1 MQRRKFVQWAVSAG
15 ALLPKASLKA
25 QAENELPRRRLGR
38 TDEFVTMLGLGGW
51 HLGRMKERDA
61 QEAVEVAMAG
71 GIRFYDSA
79 ESYQSGG
86 SERYLGRFLT
96 PKYRDQVYL
105 MTKTTAQSGRD
116 ARRHLEASLRRMNT
130 EYLDLWQIHAI
141 TSPQDVDRRIA
152 NGVLDVALEALAE
165 GKTRHIG
172 FTGHSDPAAHRHMMA
187 ATDVFQTVQM
197 PINVADVSYKSFVRT
212 VLPELI
218 ERDVGAIAMKTL
230 ANGGFFGGQSHG
242 QHGSN
247 PRVVP
252 NRISIKQALYFAW
265 SLPISVL
272 VTGPDNIEQLQE
284 KIDLARSFTAL
295 TEEERGTLI
304 ERVADM
310 AGRHVEFYKS

>member
-1 MQRRKFVQWAVSAG
+1 MHRRKFVQWAVSAG
-15 ALLPKASLKA
+15 ALLPSASLKA
-25 QAENELPRRRLGR
+25 QAEDELPRRRLGR
-38 TDEFVTMLGLGGW
+38 TNEFVTMLGLGGW

-187 ATDVFQTVQM
+187 ATDIFQTVQM

-218 ERDVGAIAMKTL
+218 ERDLGAIAMKTL

-272 VTGPDNIEQLQE
+272 VTGPDNVEQLQE

-295 TEEERGTLI
+295 TEEDRGTLI

-310 AGRHVEFYKS
+310 AGRQVEFYKS